1 MTSKMQSFKLFV
13 DSEPKTQ
20 LVDSQVEEVLN
31 ENWIHQKE
39 TSTNTT
45 WTLIDNVKMMTFILV
60 QISYNLDQESC
71 RKGH

>member
-31 ENWIHQKE
+31 ENLNSPKGNIHQYYMD
-39 TSTNTT
+39 
-45 WTLIDNVKMMTFILV
+45 IDRQCEDDDF
-60 QISYNLDQESC
+60 
-71 RKGH
+71 